1 MPTPQEERKQ
11 RLDTYT
17 GGVVLSVVRK
27 SKELSS
33 EFKIS
38 RQNAIAS
45 GLIKTTLEGSSDT
58 SEDTEGWDEKKLK
71 DEPFPV
77 IEIPL
82 QVTSVTSLSIIVK
95 YLQEQP
101 SSMDDFINNVISTY
115 GMNELINVIADAN
128 YLDIPSLAITICNYI
143 GRKLNNENL
152 NDMTKW
158 IVPHKEIEQ
167 DMQTELFLDQKDSKT
182 SDVELNI
189 IKGFQKAFPSRFSTV
204 MFKNGRFFAITNPSI
219 TRSSLISLGNNY
231 PYAYAS
237 FARTNNVKEKYEE
250 FYTENIRIF
259 ASKNVELRSQHQ
271 PSSMADV
278 VMPDKTE
285 VVFGWFLPIESKDTI
300 AELEQKSTA
309 PYSDIDIRGTKTRKF
324 IKVNAALDETKQKN
338 PKLLY
343 LQYRSSSIP
352 PLSSKYKLFGNSRS
366 KNAPKSYLQK
376 FAARLLMSYP
386 QFPEVY
392 LPQVLRNMDPSR
404 VNVIGLPEYIIPYHN
419 ESKEIINLGRFIV
432 IPDLKYLEEQY
443 KMEERKS
450 RDGDEE
456 GSLKEYFMKRAND
469 YGMSMLNSD
478 EIPFQVGIV
487 IDTKPRRHGSSGS
500 RFYKHWKL
508 CCILKS
514 KDIITNEY
522 DEGDMVYPEKIRVIS
537 DTIIFAETA
546 FDQGTSLWV
555 WDLENLD
562 AWDDTSNIAMPYG
575 DDILISHINIIID
588 QDNSYGGITYPSSER
603 KLLSN
608 TYHYEGDE
616 KHQIISRSLKD
627 NKIVRDLRLDLKDSY
642 ILLRDGNKIDV
653 HPYPIGNN
661 YNKSDEYS
669 IDIET
674 LEPKIID
681 NIAPKINTSLNLPLI
696 NRRIV
701 LDGYSGFIEI
711 HR

>member
-1 MPTPQEERKQ
+1 MPTPQEERKK

-27 SKELSS
+27 SKELSA

-82 QVTSVTSLSIIVK
+82 QVTSATSLSIIVK

-101 SSMDDFINNVISTY
+101 FSTDKFVENIISTY

-158 IVPHKEIEQ
+158 MVPQINHKETEQ
-167 DMQTELFLDQKDSKT
+167 DMKTELFLDQKDSKT
-182 SDVELNI
+182 SDAELNI
-189 IKGFQKAFPSRFSTV
+189 IKSFQEAFPSRFSTV
-204 MFKNGRFFAITNPSI
+204 MFKDGRFFAITDPSI

-237 FARTNNVKEKYEE
+237 FARANNVKEKYEE

-259 ASKNVELRSQHQ
+259 ASKNVELRSQ
-271 PSSMADV
+271 PSSTAEAAV
-278 VMPDKTE
+278 PDKTE

-300 AELEQKSTA
+300 AELEQKSVT
-309 PYSDIDIRGTKTRKF
+309 PYSTIAIHDSKAT
-324 IKVNAALDETKQKN
+324 LDEIKEKT

-352 PLSSKYKLFGNSRS
+352 PLSSRYKLFGNNRS

-376 FAARLLMSYP
+376 IAARLLMSYP

-392 LPQVLRNMDPSR
+392 LPQVLGNMDPMS
-404 VNVIGLPEYIIPYHN
+404 VDTINLPEYIIPYYTEHKN
-419 ESKEIINLGRFIV
+419 VINLGRFVV
-432 IPDLKYLEEQY
+432 IYDLSHLEEQY
-443 KMEERKS
+443 EREEEERLEP
-450 RDGDEE
+450 GNEE
-456 GSLKEYFMKRAND
+456 ESLKEYFMKRAND
-469 YGMSMLNSD
+469 YGMSMLYSD
-478 EIPFQVGIV
+478 EIPFPVGIV
-487 IDTKPRRHGSSGS
+487 IDTKPRKHSTTGD

-508 CCILKS
+508 CCILRS

-522 DEGDMVYPEKIRVIS
+522 DGGDMSYPEKIEVIS
-537 DTIIFAETA
+537 DTMIFSEIGQ
-546 FDQGTSLWV
+546 DNGTYLWV

-562 AWDDTSNIAMPYG
+562 AWDDTSNKAMPYG
-575 DDILISHINIIID
+575 DDILISHINVIINR
-588 QDNSYGGITYPSSER
+588 DNHYGGITYPSPER

-616 KHQIISRSLKD
+616 ENQIISRSLKD
-627 NKIVRDLRLDLKDSY
+627 NRIVRDVRLDLKDSD
-642 ILLRDGNKIDV
+642 IFVNGGNKIDV
-653 HPYPIGNN
+653 HPHPIGNN
-661 YNKSDEYS
+661 YNKSNEYS
-669 IDIET
+669 VDIET

-681 NIAPKINTSLNLPLI
+681 NIKPKINTSLNLPLI

-701 LDGYSGFIEI
+701 LNGYSGFVEI